1 MKSKISW
8 LLLLLSAMAEASSGE
23 HQSINERG
31 IFSGY
36 ANSSSWM
43 QGITNRTVEKECHDF
58 SQIARWINHHVV
70 VTGKLTRF
78 NQHLGQ
84 LLLALNDTAPIER
97 CCFYE
102 KATMDKVMEYLNGI
116 AKHKGISEKVQVQ
129 GSPFKS
135 SGELGQDL
143 DNILNQMGKL
153 IRRNLKSC
161 CDQLDEDLEKQEAD
175 LQKKLE
181 ELRKKLEKSNGEQ
194 GKTLGELHKKHA
206 VLEKQLA
213 DLRAQLEKFKEQLRK
228 SGESFIAK
236 CCERLDKKFQDLE
249 RQATTV
255 KNEGIDKAKELEKK
269 LDDLKNGQK
278 DHEVKLNDIKRTISK
293 RSGNISNAIDMC
305 AEKCGS
311 RSNGESNPG
320 TSDLENRIEALNKTV
335 KDLSKRIADL
345 IPSEGIV
352 KENIKSCQD
361 IRKLLVKIETLLQ
374 QAVKEENPSGKKSEE
389 SSKNEISSHL
399 TDDKL
404 KERVED
410 LKKQVKKLHIQVGR
424 SRHCCKFLDGIGN
437 DANELK
443 LNVDKINVTFTDHIS
458 DLEKKA
464 ELLRKSMDEAL
475 EKIKKLG
482 PHKGSVNG
490 SGSGDLQMD
499 IDRLQKNLDNST
511 RDIESLQTQL
521 DKIMGHIS
529 VLSKTI
535 KDKFAMTEDLKFR
548 LHRLEKVCE
557 DLKNDVEKAMKLVKR
572 IDDLEKRL
580 HNALEKQKTLEIQVK
595 SCLTKCSAMNSIDDL
610 IDRIEDLEKVVK
622 LTATTT
628 RPTTRKRKKPGTTTT
643 EIVAWVG
650 GIDMVTPFVQE

>member
-1 MKSKISW
+1 MKPKISS
-8 LLLLLSAMAEASSGE
+8 LLLLLSAIAEASSGE
-23 HQSINERG
+23 HQSTNERG

-36 ANSSSWM
+36 ADSSSWM
-43 QGITNRTVEKECHDF
+43 QGITSRTVEKECHDF
-58 SQIARWINHHVV
+58 SQIARWINHRVV

-102 KATMDKVMEYLNGI
+102 KATMDKIMVYLNGI
-116 AKHKGISEKVQVQ
+116 AKHKGISEKLQVQ
-129 GSPFKS
+129 GSSLKS

-161 CDQLDEDLEKQEAD
+161 CDQLAEDLKQQEAD
-175 LQKKLE
+175 LQKQLE
-181 ELRKKLEKSNGEQ
+181 ELRKKLENSNGKH
-194 GKTLGELHKKHA
+194 GKTMGELQKKEA
-206 VLEKQLA
+206 VLEKQLE
-213 DLRAQLEKFKEQLRK
+213 DSRAQLEKFEEQLMK
-228 SGESFIAK
+228 SGDSFIAK
-236 CCERLDKKFQDLE
+236 CCARLDKKLQDLE

-255 KNEGIDKAKELEKK
+255 KNEGIEKAKELEKK
-269 LDDLKNGQK
+269 LDDLKDGQK
-278 DHEVKLNDIKRTISK
+278 DQEVKLNDIQKTISK
-293 RSGNISNAIDMC
+293 ISENISNATDMC

-311 RSNGESNPG
+311 RSNDESNPG
-320 TSDLENRIEALNKTV
+320 TSDLENRIEAV
-335 KDLSKRIADL
+335 KKKVNYLSKRIADL

-361 IRKLLVKIETLLQ
+361 IGKILVKIETLLQ
-374 QAVKEENPSGKKSEE
+374 QAVKGKNPSGK

-404 KERVED
+404 KIRVED
-410 LKKQVKKLHIQVGR
+410 LEKQVNKLHIEVGR

-437 DANELK
+437 DSDELK
-443 LNVDKINVTFTDHIS
+443 LNVDKLNVTFTDHIS

-482 PHKGSVNG
+482 THKASVNG

-499 IDRLQKNLDNST
+499 IDRLQQNLDNST

-529 VLSKTI
+529 VLTKTI
-535 KDKFAMTEDLKFR
+535 KDKFVMTEDLKIR
-548 LHRLEKVCE
+548 LLRLEKVCE
-557 DLKNDVEKAMKLVKR
+557 DLKKDVEKDMKLVKR

-610 IDRIEDLEKVVK
+610 IDRIEDLEKVVA
-622 LTATTT
+622 TATTT
-628 RPTTRKRKKPGTTTT
+628 RPTTRKRKKSVTTTT